1 MLCQFQIYSKV
12 NQLYI
17 NIYLLF
23 QILSPYMQLQS
34 IEQSSLC
41 YIVGPSQLSIYS
53 SVYMSIPV
61 SPDLL
66 IQSLISGLN
75 SPCLSRAATTMT
87 DGTSTSLQQ
96 SLDNLYLYFRN
107 WGILEN
113 RNISKNSPKRSNSKF
128 LKKQALIVVS
138 QKDTWV
144 DQQLGDHR
152 KGQNLKWNLVVLL
165 LFQDQ

>member
-12 NQLYI
+12 NQLYT

-34 IEQSSLC
+34 IEQRSLC
-41 YIVGPSQLSIYS
+41 CIVGPSELSIYS
-53 SVYMSIPV
+53 SVYISIPV
-61 SPDLL
+61 SPVLL
-66 IQSLISGLN
+66 IQSLVSGPN
-75 SPCLSRAATTMT
+75 SPCLNRTATTMT

-96 SLDNLYLYFRN
+96 SPDNLYLYFRN

-113 RNISKNSPKRSNSKF
+113 RNISKNSPKRGNSKF
-128 LKKQALIVVS
+128 LKKQTLTVLS
-138 QKDTWV
+138 QKGTWV

-152 KGQNLKWNLVVLL
+152 KRQNLKWNLVVLL
-165 LFQDQ
+165 LFRDQ